1 LFFPVLA
8 MVAYGLG
15 TLLDMELTDYF
26 IKFEPFW
33 LIGFLFVI
41 PLGGYEEFGWRG
53 LMQKELQK
61 KFSPLVTF
69 LIVAF
74 FWNAWHLPMHYNGY
88 YSEGGVM
95 DLLPAL
101 VFTIPLTIIIGW
113 LYNVSRYSLIA
124 VILLHTSN
132 NTFQDVFG
140 SSFFLFFVLM
150 VLFSI
155 FLVIKHKM
163 WKKQDF
169 SANLE

>member
-1 LFFPVLA
+1 
-8 MVAYGLG
+8 
-15 TLLDMELTDYF
+15 
-26 IKFEPFW
+26 